1 MTPHRLLG
9 MLLALATLAAL
20 APLPTAAA
28 GTCTATTA
36 APCAFECHAG
46 EPIAVSATGTGV
58 VAGACSGAV
67 AECAVQSGTCALVG
81 PTPALGSGT
90 GECVFVGEGSGTCS
104 ASDDPRNAA
113 PGCDAEG
120 QLALGTIPIVNPL
133 TNKPVAYVDDRN
145 YALGNGL
152 WIYLETNDE
161 PGLQRGGSS
170 LLVPDDTD
178 YCHDGHAPP
187 DALVF

>member
-1 MTPHRLLG
+1 MTFHRPIGILLV
-9 MLLALATLAAL
+9 LATLAAL
-20 APLPTAAA
+20 APVPTAAA

-36 APCAFECHAG
+36 APCSFTCHAG

-81 PTPALGSGT
+81 PTPALGSGR

-104 ASDDPRNAA
+104 ASSDPRNAA
-113 PGCDAEG
+113 PGCESSSLPAM
-120 QLALGTIPIVNPL
+120 GTLTVMNPL
-133 TNKPVAYVDDRN
+133 TGKAIAYVDDRN
-145 YALGNGL
+145 YADNGL
-152 WIYLETNDE
+152 WVYLETNDA

-170 LLVPDDTD
+170 ILVPDDTD
-178 YCHDGHAPP
+178 ACNDGHAPP